1 MQRNADKIFSGQHGE
16 VPEEMLVR
24 YVRGLATPEEQ
35 RQIEE
40 AMADDPFLSE
50 AVEGMMKVENPDK
63 INTDLQAIQE
73 SINRK
78 INVRIRPISSWV
90 RWAQAAAAILI
101 LSAGIW
107 LVNDRFNNSTE
118 KLFTDEF
125 EPYPSPAPESAQ
137 IIDETTTDSEIRQ
150 TKPIAPPAVSNKE
163 TNKRQQPTA
172 VKDELQ
178 VVHDLS
184 TVQEESV
191 SALAESDEEQVA
203 SSTDMAASEEPA
215 VQENR
220 NFTETS
226 IQPDVKSGKSNE
238 PQAQQPSAAA
248 TKSTEGVSLS
258 EMEMTEK
265 KADKLK
271 YTESEPILAEAME
284 LYEAGN
290 YPAAND
296 DFDKVLA
303 TDPENEQALFY
314 AGVSYLAAGNAEEA
328 LSKLKKLENK
338 KSSTYY
344 EASLWYQ
351 ALAYIQKGEKKEA
364 AKMLEKVIKLQ
375 GSYREKAEE
384 LLRQL

>member
-24 YVRGLATPEEQ
+24 YARGLATPEEQ

-40 AMADDPFLSE
+40 AMADDPFLSD

-63 INTDLQAIQE
+63 INADLQAIQE
-73 SINRK
+73 RINRK
-78 INVRIRPISSWV
+78 INVKIRPIHSWL

-107 LVNDRFNNSTE
+107 MVNDRFNNSTE
-118 KLFTDEF
+118 KLFTDEL
-125 EPYPSPAPESAQ
+125 EPYPAPAPESAS
-137 IIDETTTDSEIRQ
+137 IIDEATAIGETKQ
-150 TKPIAPPAVSNKE
+150 TKPVESPAISNNETNIKPLPPAE
-163 TNKRQQPTA
+163 
-172 VKDELQ
+172 KDELP
-178 VVHDLS
+178 VVHDFTTVEEEAAS
-184 TVQEESV
+184 T
-191 SALAESDEEQVA
+191 LAESDEVQVA
-203 SSTDMAASEEPA
+203 PSADMSVNEQL
-215 VQENR
+215 QEQDKQSFN
-220 NFTETS
+220 ETV
-226 IQPDVKSGKSNE
+226 IQPDVKSNKSNE
-238 PQAQQPSAAA
+238 PKAQQPSAAA

-265 KADKLK
+265 KADMLK
-271 YTESEPILAEAME
+271 YPESGPILAEAMK

-303 TDPENEQALFY
+303 TDPANEQALFY

-351 ALAYIQKGEKKEA
+351 ALAYVQKGDKKEA

-384 LLRQL
+384 LLQQL